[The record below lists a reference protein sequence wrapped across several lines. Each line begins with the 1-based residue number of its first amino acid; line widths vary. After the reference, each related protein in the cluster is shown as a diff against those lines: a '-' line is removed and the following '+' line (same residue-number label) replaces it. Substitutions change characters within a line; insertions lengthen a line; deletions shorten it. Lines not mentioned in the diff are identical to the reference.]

1 MKIAIRK
8 GRVIDPAS
16 KFDAVADVFIAA
28 GKVIAIGEQPA
39 DWASKM
45 PTAASSHRGWLILR
59 CM

>member
-28 GKVIAIGEQPA
+28 GKIVSIGEPPA
-39 DWASKM
+39 DWRSARER
-45 PTAASSHRGWLILR
+45 TAAVGRR
-59 CM
+59 RV